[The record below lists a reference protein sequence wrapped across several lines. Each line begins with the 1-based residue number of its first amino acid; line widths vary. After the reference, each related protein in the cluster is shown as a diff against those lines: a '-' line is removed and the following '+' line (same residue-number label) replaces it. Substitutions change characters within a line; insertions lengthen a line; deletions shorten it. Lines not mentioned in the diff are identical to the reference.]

1 MAYLPDGLSRQ
12 PYKHSRK
19 NSMSENL
26 ISIILPIHN
35 QADHIKEVIEDYED
49 ILKEFG
55 HPYELILVL
64 NACKDDSYKI
74 AKDLANKY
82 KTVRIVQSEK
92 GGWGLAVKLGM
103 KEAKGEI
110 LCYTNCARTNAKELE
125 SLLGYAIRNPDV
137 VIKANRKNRNSG
149 TRQIGSILYNL
160 EVRFLFNLYTW
171 DINGTPK
178 VFFRKFEKL
187 LSMTRDDDL
196 IDAEFNIICHRAGYP
211 LLETPIFSSKRHGGN
226 STTNILTA
234 IKMYYGIY
242 KLWKNDKV
250 SS

>member
-1 MAYLPDGLSRQ
+1 
-12 PYKHSRK
+12 
-19 NSMSENL
+19 MSEDL
-26 ISIILPIHN
+26 ISIVLPVHN
-35 QADHIKEVIEDYED
+35 QADHIKEVIEDYENM
-49 ILKEFG
+49 LKEVG

-64 NACKDDSYKI
+64 NACRDNSYEIVKI
-74 AKDLANKY
+74 LANKL
-82 KTVRIVQSEK
+82 KSVRIVQSNK
-92 GGWGLAVKLGM
+92 GGWGRAVRLGL
-103 KEAKGEI
+103 KEAKGKI
-110 LCYTNCARTNAKELE
+110 LCYTNCARTTADELK
-125 SLLGYAIRNPDV
+125 SMLGYGIRNPDV

-178 VFFRKFEKL
+178 VFSRKFEKL

-196 IDAEFNIICHRAGYP
+196 IDAEFNIICHRAGYA
-211 LLETPIFSSKRHGGN
+211 LLEAPIFSSKRYGGK

-242 KLWKNDKV
+242 KLWKKNKV
-250 SS
+250 AS

>member
-1 MAYLPDGLSRQ
+1 
-12 PYKHSRK
+12 
-19 NSMSENL
+19 MSENL
-26 ISIILPIHN
+26 ISIVLPVHN
-35 QADHIKEVIEDYED
+35 QADHIKEVIEGYVDM
-49 ILKEFG
+49 LKEFT

-64 NACKDDSYKI
+64 NACRDNSYDITKC
-74 AKDLANKY
+74 LADKH
-82 KTVRIVQSEK
+82 KTIRIIQSNK
-92 GGWGLAVKLGM
+92 GGWGRAVKLGL

-110 LCYTNCARTNAKELE
+110 LCYTNCARTTPEELE
-125 SLLGYAIRNPDV
+125 NILGYAIRNPDV

-178 VFFRKFEKL
+178 VFFRKFDKL

-196 IDAEFNIICHRAGYP
+196 IDAEFNIICHRVGYP
-211 LLETPIFSSKRHGGN
+211 LLEAPIFSSMRHGGN